1 MEFVGVA
8 RHCFDPKCRLGGTIA
23 CSKNLG
29 GSRVTMVSE
38 VSVAQVAP
46 LIDRLRCS
54 DSVSDEESFA
64 LANAASEVRQFA
76 ARTCITSAHVP
87 LQNSQL
93 LIEGFVSREAEL
105 PDGRRRILAIHV
117 PGDFVDLHG
126 FVLKSLDH
134 EVAALTNAR
143 MVIFPHVRVL
153 PLVST
158 HHHLGRVL
166 WFATTVD
173 AAIHREWIASY
184 GRSAVARLAHLF
196 CELRARLAAVGLA
209 DTAGYALPITQ
220 IDLADATALTPVHVN
235 RTLRQLREAGLI
247 DFRSGRV
254 EIGDLTALERL
265 AGFDPA
271 YLYLNRTER

>member
-1 MEFVGVA
+1 
-8 RHCFDPKCRLGGTIA
+8 
-23 CSKNLG
+23 
-29 GSRVTMVSE
+29 MVSE

-46 LIDRLRCS
+46 LIERLRCS
-54 DSVSDEESFA
+54 DEVSGEECRA
-64 LANAASEVRQFA
+64 LADAASEQRFYT
-76 ARTCITSAHVP
+76 ARACIAPARVP
-87 LQNSQL
+87 LKNSQL
-93 LIEGFVSREAEL
+93 LIEGFVSRETEL

-134 EVAALTNAR
+134 QVAALTNAS
-143 MVIFPHVRVL
+143 MVIFPHDRLL

-158 HHHLGRVL
+158 HHHLSRVL

-209 DTAGYALPITQ
+209 DPSGYAMPITQ

-235 RTLRQLREAGLI
+235 RTLRQLREAGLV
-247 DFRSGRV
+247 DFRAGRG
-254 EIGDLTALERL
+254 EIGELAGLERL
-265 AGFDPA
+265 AGFNPG
-271 YLYLNRTER
+271 YLYLNRVER